1 MMMSK
6 KTSKTIELKV
16 NIQDYD
22 LARKAK
28 QAAKFR
34 DKGLGVKVLLK
45 LKPKYEARRTG
56 DAMIVVNKFISM
68 AEVPESKVTPMKWAN
83 TTLQTFLH
91 P

>member
-1 MMMSK
+1 MK

-16 NIQDYD
+16 NIQDFD
-22 LARKAK
+22 LKRKAK

-34 DKGLGVKVLLK
+34 EKGLGVKILLK
-45 LKPKYEARRTG
+45 LRPRHEAHRTG
-56 DAMIVVNKFISM
+56 DAMLVVNKFIGM
-68 AEVPESKVTPMKWAN
+68 AEVPENKVTPMKWAN